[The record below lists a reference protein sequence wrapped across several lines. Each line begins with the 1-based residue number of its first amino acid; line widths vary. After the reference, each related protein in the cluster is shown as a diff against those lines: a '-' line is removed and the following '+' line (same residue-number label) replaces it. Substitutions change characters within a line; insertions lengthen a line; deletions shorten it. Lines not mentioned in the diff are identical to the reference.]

1 MSGRSVTSSK
11 TVEAPRVC
19 VITVAGVITDP
30 DFYAAQELAEA
41 LASNFF
47 PVSSDVRPMVE
58 SELQHFASTSAS
70 TVEGIDTGASVVVF
84 YNDRHLIGDAKAFEL
99 WAQRAYQFGTTPD
112 RAAHAATAAAAFQ
125 RWAAGRAI
133 LLGADGARTIADRFV
148 YMDVAIEGE
157 AAGRVVYEL
166 FSEVC
171 PKASENFRRLCSGM
185 NDAGDA
191 SLHYRGSLI
200 HRIVKDGFIQGG
212 DIVAGKGDAGRSA
225 VGESGACFEDETFA
239 MGHTVPGV
247 LGMANC
253 GPHTNASQFYVTLR
267 PSPWLDASKVAFGR
281 VVSGLLTLRA
291 CADLPHRNQRP
302 AVEVRVLDSG
312 ILAL

>member
-148 YMDVAIEGE
+148 YMDVAIEGATLRYE
-157 AAGRVVYEL
+157 GIFRCDAEHNARAAIDYCAQWLDLDSVLPPMVPPAPPMMMDSFDDDDAEMQEEEEVEENGEEESPLARDGAEREL
-166 FSEVC
+166 F
-171 PKASENFRRLCSGM
+171 
-185 NDAGDA
+185 DA
-191 SLHYRGSLI
+191 L
-200 HRIVKDGFIQGG
+200 
-212 DIVAGKGDAGRSA
+212 
-225 VGESGACFEDETFA
+225 
-239 MGHTVPGV
+239 
-247 LGMANC
+247 
-253 GPHTNASQFYVTLR
+253 
-267 PSPWLDASKVAFGR
+267 
-281 VVSGLLTLRA
+281 
-291 CADLPHRNQRP
+291 
-302 AVEVRVLDSG
+302 
-312 ILAL
+312 